1 MDTNRVLSR
10 LRRVVNQLLFLKKKR
25 MFSFEDVDFY
35 PSEVH
40 LMMVI
45 RDRVATNATRIA
57 EELGVTKGAVSQSL
71 SRLERK
77 GVLIKSRDTDN
88 KNELTLTF
96 TPLGKRALDH
106 YRERTRGVFD
116 GARALLDGY
125 SPNQRRAVEAFLEE
139 VEKGLDGMPG

>member
-1 MDTNRVLSR
+1 MGTEEVLGQ

-25 MFSFEDVDFY
+25 MFAFEGVDLF

-40 LMMVI
+40 LMLVI

-77 GVLIKSRDTDN
+77 GVVRKSRDPEN

-96 TPLGKRALDH
+96 TPFGRRALEH

-116 GARALLDGY
+116 PARVLLESYTDGE
-125 SPNQRRAVEAFLEE
+125 RRAVETFLAE
-139 VEKGLDGMPG
+139 VERGLGKIV

>member
-1 MDTNRVLSR
+1 MDTENVLGQ

-25 MFSFEDVDFY
+25 MFAFEGVDLF

-40 LMMVI
+40 LMLVI

-77 GVLIKSRDTDN
+77 GVVRKSRDPEN

-96 TPLGKRALDH
+96 TPFGRRALEH
-106 YRERTRGVFD
+106 YREHTRGVFD
-116 GARALLDGY
+116 PARALLDGY
-125 SPNQRRAVEAFLEE
+125 TQEERRAVEAFLQE
-139 VEKGLDGMPG
+139 VERGLEGIV